1 MTVDV
6 LVTVITGVLVVI
18 GVLGTIFPI
27 LPGSI
32 LVIAG
37 LLLWAIVIGGPIGWT
52 VFGLGL
58 LLCGV
63 GMTASTLVTGKRLKG
78 RQIPNRSILIGAVVG
93 VIGAFVIPVVG
104 LFVGFIVGLFGSEW
118 YRLRE
123 PRQAWD
129 ASVVAMKSVGLGML
143 IEFSCAGLAVAC
155 WTVGIFLYF

>member
-63 GMTASTLVTGKRLKG
+63 GMTASTLLTGKRLKG

-93 VIGAFVIPVVG
+93 V
-104 LFVGFIVGLFGSEW
+104 IVGLFGSEW

>member
-63 GMTASTLVTGKRLKG
+63 GMTASTLLTGKRLKG

-93 VIGAFVIPVVG
+93 VIVLGAG
-104 LFVGFIVGLFGSEW
+104 LYLIW
-118 YRLRE
+118 DRLRRAGSL
-123 PRQAWD
+123 PRW
-129 ASVVAMKSVGLGML
+129 LGG
-143 IEFSCAGLAVAC
+143 AVLA
-155 WTVGIFLYF
+155 